1 MRCDKT
7 LALVIVVCK
16 YGDEIIEKGESKKEN
31 NGKMTASWK
40 RDIDIASFQN
50 LNKKLNI
57 WFV

>member
-16 YGDEIIEKGESKKEN
+16 YGDEIIENGESKKEN

-40 RDIDIASFQN
+40 REYHRHS
-50 LNKKLNI
+50 KLKER
-57 WFV
+57 VP